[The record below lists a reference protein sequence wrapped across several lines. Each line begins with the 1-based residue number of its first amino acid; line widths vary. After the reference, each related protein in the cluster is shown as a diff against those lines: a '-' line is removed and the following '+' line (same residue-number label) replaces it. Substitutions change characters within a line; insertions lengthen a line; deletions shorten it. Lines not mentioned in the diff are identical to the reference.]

1 MPFIT
6 DFYGDLS
13 MNFSLKTRIM
23 LGSLTG
29 VLSGLIFFVVA
40 YFSFDTI
47 LSANKWVD
55 HTHRVI
61 KQALLIEADAVNM
74 ETGMRGFLLAGKDE
88 FLEPYNSGQSGIYK
102 KIDSLMKT
110 VSDNPRQVELLKEIK
125 AIMSAWQKN
134 ITEPAIAKRRRVA
147 KGGSMNTIVVMVGKA
162 EGKKYFDQFRKMIGT
177 FIQREQVLIEQRITT
192 AQNASQYALILLS
205 LAVLIASLVSVFFF
219 NRLANSIVKPIDN
232 INLQLS
238 RSSTELSKNSDSSVQ
253 RNNQI
258 NSDTITQSQLMESTS
273 SALEEIES
281 TVKSNEENAFT
292 SSELAKKVKTY
303 ASEANGYMANLLK
316 SMEKVEA
323 SSTNIE
329 GLVETI
335 KSIEEQ
341 TIIINDIA
349 FQTSLLSFNASI
361 ESARAGEHGKDSQ
374 LLLKRLGN

>member
-162 EGKKYFDQFRKMIGT
+162 EGK
-177 FIQREQVLIEQRITT
+177 
-192 AQNASQYALILLS
+192 NIL
-205 LAVLIASLVSVFFF
+205 
-219 NRLANSIVKPIDN
+219 
-232 INLQLS
+232 
-238 RSSTELSKNSDSSVQ
+238 
-253 RNNQI
+253 I
-258 NSDTITQSQLMESTS
+258 NSE
-273 SALEEIES
+273 
-281 TVKSNEENAFT
+281 
-292 SSELAKKVKTY
+292 
-303 ASEANGYMANLLK
+303 
-316 SMEKVEA
+316 
-323 SSTNIE
+323 
-329 GLVETI
+329 
-335 KSIEEQ
+335 
-341 TIIINDIA
+341 
-349 FQTSLLSFNASI
+349 
-361 ESARAGEHGKDSQ
+361 R
-374 LLLKRLGN
+374 